1 MAGHDCHQGAALS
14 DVAANGHGATK
25 PTRAAAQM
33 IRYLGEA
40 RKEAALNAVGKDVS
54 SEWEA
59 IEVVMDSGAHVSVG
73 PRSLGQ
79 KAGYEIEESPG
90 SKAGICYTA
99 ANGGELPNLGQRLM
113 ACLTEENTLRGMV
126 QQVAD
131 VTKPLE
137 AVRADVKSG
146 HAVVFDD
153 DGTGRGMG
161 SYMINKT
168 TGEVNMIRDDGYD
181 YIMRRWLIPK
191 AAVPAIIAANADF
204 QRQSS

>member
-1 MAGHDCHQGAALS
+1 M
-14 DVAANGHGATK
+14 
-25 PTRAAAQM
+25 
-33 IRYLGEA
+33 
-40 RKEAALNAVGKDVS
+40 
-54 SEWEA
+54 
-59 IEVVMDSGAHVSVG
+59 
-73 PRSLGQ
+73 
-79 KAGYEIEESPG
+79 
-90 SKAGICYTA
+90 
-99 ANGGELPNLGQRLM
+99 
-113 ACLTEENTLRGMV
+113 TEENTLRGMV